1 MSERVAVITGCSSG
15 FGLLSTIELAR
26 KGYRVA
32 ASVLDLAQRGALDKA
47 AASAGVTDRIK
58 VSRLDVTETA
68 THAAFVDG
76 VLQQFGRI
84 DVLVNNAGFALS
96 GFCEDVT
103 LEELHRQFETN
114 FFGHVSLTK
123 AVLPAMRR
131 QGSGRILMVSSMA
144 GRSPMP
150 GLSSYA
156 SSKFA
161 LEGYTEALRMEM
173 APLNIVPVLIEPG
186 NFATDVWN
194 HPENLAAS
202 AFDKAS
208 PNLERTHRFH
218 RFAQSGVKLSD
229 PKRVALLIA
238 DLADRPNPRLRYI
251 IGKDAKILI
260 YSRALLPFRIFEKQ
274 MVKKMGIVE

>member
-1 MSERVAVITGCSSG
+1 
-15 FGLLSTIELAR
+15 
-26 KGYRVA
+26 
-32 ASVLDLAQRGALDKA
+32 LDA
-47 AASAGVTDRIK
+47 AAHP
-58 VSRLDVTETA
+58 
-68 THAAFVDG
+68 THAAFAEQ
-76 VLQQFGRI
+76 VLADYGRI
-84 DVLVNNAGFALS
+84 DLLVNNAGFAMG
-96 GFCEDVT
+96 GFAEDLT
-103 LEELHRQFETN
+103 LDEYRYQFETN

-251 IGKDAKILI
+251 IGTDAKLLI
-260 YSRALLPFRIFEKQ
+260 YSRALLPFRVFEKQ
-274 MVKKMGIVE
+274 MVKKMGIAE